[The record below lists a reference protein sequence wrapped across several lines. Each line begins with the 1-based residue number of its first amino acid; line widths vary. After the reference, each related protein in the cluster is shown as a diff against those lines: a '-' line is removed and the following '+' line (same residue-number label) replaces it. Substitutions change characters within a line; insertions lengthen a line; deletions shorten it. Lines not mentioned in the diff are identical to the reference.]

1 MGKNVRRLQG
11 ILGLY
16 YAAYLVTTLPFDC
29 QIKESL
35 ERLLLLQ
42 IYPLF
47 LLLLFSLLRDPTT
60 GTGTSRVAPL

>member
-16 YAAYLVTTLPFDC
+16 YAAYLVTTLPFDW

-35 ERLLLLQ
+35 ERLLLQ

-60 GTGTSRVAPL
+60 GTESSRAATL